1 MERLRLPM
9 VTCGIDVGSLSAEAV
24 LLKEGEIASYS
35 IVRTGP
41 ESAET
46 AKEALE
52 EALRGTGIGADKIH
66 FTVATGYGRVVVP
79 FAQRNISEISCHARG
94 AHHFLPSARTI
105 LDMGGQ
111 DCKAIRCDGR
121 GKVTTFVM
129 NDKCAAGT
137 GRAMEV
143 IAALLQVRLEEI
155 GALSTAFQGEPRKIS
170 NTCVVFAKSEVLS
183 MMREGVPLEEILA
196 GLCEGVAER
205 VKGLVQRVGL
215 EEDFVISGG
224 IAKNVGIVSRLEQR
238 LGVRAHIPPE
248 PQIVGAVGAALFAR
262 DLLLKG

>member
-1 MERLRLPM
+1 ML
-9 VTCGIDVGSLSAEAV
+9 TCGIDVGSLSAEAV
-24 LLKEGEIASYS
+24 LLSQGEIVSYS

-46 AKEALE
+46 AREALE
-52 EALRGTGIGADKIH
+52 EALKGTDIRADEIR

-79 FAQRNISEISCHARG
+79 FAQRNISEISCHAKG
-94 AHHFLPSARTI
+94 AHYLLPSVRTI

-111 DCKAIRCDGR
+111 DCKAIRCDER
-121 GKVTTFVM
+121 GKVTSFMM

-155 GALSTAFQGEPRKIS
+155 GPLSMAFQGEPRKIS

-196 GLCEGVAER
+196 ALCEGVAER
-205 VKGLVQRVGL
+205 VKGLVRWVGL
-215 EEDFVISGG
+215 EEAFVISGG
-224 IAKNVGIVSRLEQR
+224 IAKNMGIVSRLEKR
-238 LGVRAHIPPE
+238 LEVTAHIPPE